1 MDPLVYTGDSVA
13 CGMYYLLLLL
23 HQILFMTTP
32 DWIVLGLTLVGII
45 AYGLYKSRTTKNL
58 DGYFLSNRE
67 LPWYMVLLS
76 IMATQASAITYL
88 SGPGQAYTDGMRFV
102 QYYFG
107 LPLAMVVIC
116 ITFVP
121 IFQRLRVYT
130 AYEFLE
136 QRFGTATST
145 FTSFLFLLQRGV
157 STGISVA
164 APSIILSSLLGWDM
178 WWTNILMG
186 GLLIIYTVAGG
197 AKAVAYTQTIQ
208 FVIIFVGM
216 FVAGY
221 MVVSLLPDG
230 IGFVDALKI
239 GGQSGKLNVITS
251 GGSESG
257 FNWTD
262 KYNIWSGIIGGFFLS
277 LSYFGTDQ
285 VQVGRY
291 LAAKSTK
298 ESRLGLL
305 LNGLIKV
312 PMQFLILLV
321 GVLVFTFYQ
330 YNKAPLFFNQSQVDR
345 AKRTEYAAQVHQIER
360 HYDSVNLLKRNTMAT
375 PLAGSAKQAV
385 ELNRLQRQSDSLRL
399 SFKDILKKPE
409 VQGELNDTNYI
420 FLRFVVDYLPKGL
433 VGLLIAV
440 IFLAAWGAIAAALN
454 SLASS
459 TMVDFHKRF
468 SKRQVAPRK
477 EYQYSRFYTF
487 IWGLFC
493 VFVAQFATSLGN
505 SLIEAVN
512 VLGSLF
518 YGVILGIFLVAFYF
532 KQITGKAV
540 FVSALI
546 VQVYI
551 ITSFLWPWI
560 TEYFPSLTK
569 LPDTV
574 TTIMSSASIIG
585 FLWLNGIGALG
596 VVLLCL
602 VLQPFMRPKAMP

>member
-1 MDPLVYTGDSVA
+1 
-13 CGMYYLLLLL
+13 
-23 HQILFMTTP
+23 MTTA
-32 DWIVLGLTLVGII
+32 DWIVLGLTLAGII
-45 AYGLYKSRTTKNL
+45 TYGLYKSRTTKNL

-76 IMATQASAITYL
+76 IMGTQASAITYL

-121 IFQRLRVYT
+121 IFLRLRVYT

-178 WWTNILMG
+178 WWTNIFMG

-197 AKAVAYTQTIQ
+197 AKAVAYTQTLQ

-216 FVAGY
+216 FVAAY
-221 MVVSLLPDG
+221 MVVSLLPEG
-230 IGFVDALKI
+230 VGFVDALKI
-239 GGQSGKLNVITS
+239 GGKSGKLNVITS
-251 GGSESG
+251 GVDKNG

-262 KYNIWSGIIGGFFLS
+262 KYNLWSGMIGGFFLA

-305 LNGLIKV
+305 MNGLIKV

-321 GVLVFTFYQ
+321 GVMVFAFYQ
-330 YNKAPLFFNQSQVDR
+330 YNKAPLFFNQSQVEK
-345 AKRTEYAAQVHQIER
+345 AKRNGFATEVQHIEAQ
-360 HYDSVNLLKRNTMAT
+360 YDSVNLLKRNTLVAS
-375 PLAGSAKQAV
+375 GESSQKAV
-385 ELNRLQRQSDSLRL
+385 ELNRLQSQSDSLRS
-399 SFKDILKKPE
+399 SFKDILKKPG
-409 VQGELNDTNYI
+409 VAGEANDTNYI
-420 FLRFVVDYLPKGL
+420 FLRFVVDYLPKGM

-468 SKRQVAPRK
+468 SKREIAPRK
-477 EYQYSRFYTF
+477 EYHYSRFYTF
-487 IWGLFC
+487 LWGVFC
-493 VFVAQFATSLGN
+493 VFVAQFATSIGN

-518 YGVILGIFLVAFYF
+518 YGVILGIFLVAFYL
-532 KQITGKAV
+532 KHISGRAV
-540 FVSALI
+540 FISALI

-551 ITSFLWPWI
+551 ITSFLWPSI
-560 TEYFPSLTK
+560 GNYFPSLAN
-569 LPDTV
+569 LPGPV
-574 TTIMSSASIIG
+574 TAIMSSASTIG

-596 VVLLCL
+596 VVLLSL
-602 VLQPFMRPKAMP
+602 LLQLFLRPHLKK